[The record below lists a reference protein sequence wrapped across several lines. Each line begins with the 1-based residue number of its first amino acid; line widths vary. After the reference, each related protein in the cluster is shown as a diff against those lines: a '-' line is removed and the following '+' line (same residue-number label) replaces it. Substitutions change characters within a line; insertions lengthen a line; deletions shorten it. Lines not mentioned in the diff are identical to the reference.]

1 MTHDADDDVPKLLEI
16 PLARKSDKKM
26 TYRWMKNRA
35 DSKLFEKI
43 LSDTNDKEKSLENR
57 LEEVAQRVSLVRRL
71 SFGFDHAIKSKNLMK
86 YTNYH
91 LPYFLV

>member
-1 MTHDADDDVPKLLEI
+1 MTHDADDDDVPKLLEI

-43 LSDTNDKEKSLENR
+43 LSDTNDKEKSLENVDSKKLPKHFHWCAAHR
-57 LEEVAQRVSLVRRL
+57 LGVIMRSNP
-71 SFGFDHAIKSKNLMK
+71 K
-86 YTNYH
+86 T
-91 LPYFLV
+91 